1 MSHRRLR
8 AGPGRVLLAG
18 LVVCMLVAAVPAGV
32 AGQETSAEE
41 ASTPDIEV
49 RIAAQRHADDHVEF
63 ALQLRVDGEPWSERI
78 LPPLR
83 FFPPDAEIDRWLISS
98 PLLVQHAGEAGEI
111 TGEVDLRITAR
122 RVENDRVE
130 FALQHRPPPAEWSE
144 RLLPARRF
152 FPMSTEVERWL
163 FSSPLGVQVS
173 ELVAAPEPADSDA
186 SDEEAPVEDASDD
199 EPGAVDISDDLLD
212 FDMIDVQT
220 GETVNIRSLVD
231 GETPLLFWL
240 WSPY

>member
-8 AGPGRVLLAG
+8 AGSGRVLLASF
-18 LVVCMLVAAVPAGV
+18 VVCMLVAAVPAGV
-32 AGQETSAEE
+32 AAQEASDEE
-41 ASTPDIEV
+41 AGAPDIEV
-49 RIAAQRHADDHVEF
+49 RIAAQRHVDDHVEF
-63 ALQLRVDGEPWSERI
+63 ALQLRVDGEPWSERV

-83 FFPPDAEIDRWLISS
+83 FFPPDAEIDRWLVSS
-98 PLLVQHAGEAGEI
+98 SLLVQHAGDAGEI
-111 TGEVDLRITAR
+111 TGEVELRITAR
-122 RVENDRVE
+122 RVQNDRIE
-130 FALQHRPPPAEWSE
+130 FALQHRPPPGEWSE

-163 FSSPLGVQVS
+163 FSSSLFVQVAG
-173 ELVAAPEPADSDA
+173 LVTAPEPA
-186 SDEEAPVEDASDD
+186 EDASDD
-199 EPGAVDISDDLLD
+199 EEPAEDASDGEPGAVDISDDLLD

>member
-1 MSHRRLR
+1 MSRRRLR
-8 AGPGRVLLAG
+8 AGSGPVLLAG
-18 LVVCMLVAAVPAGV
+18 LVVCMLVAAVPAGI
-32 AGQETSAEE
+32 AAQETSDEE
-41 ASTPDIEV
+41 ADNPDIEV

-63 ALQLRVDGEPWSERI
+63 ALQLRVDGEPWSERV

-83 FFPPDAEIDRWLISS
+83 FFPPDAEIDRWLVSS
-98 PLLVQHAGEAGEI
+98 ALLIQHAGDAGQI
-111 TGEVDLRITAR
+111 TGQVELRITAR
-122 RVENDRVE
+122 RVLNDRVE
-130 FALQHRPPPAEWSE
+130 FALQHRAPPAEWSE

-152 FPMSTEVERWL
+152 FPMSTAVERWL
-163 FSSPLGVQVS
+163 YSSSLGVQVAG
-173 ELVAAPEPADSDA
+173 VVTAPEPAGGEPPDD
-186 SDEEAPVEDASDD
+186 EAPTEDASDD

-212 FDMIDVQT
+212 FDMIDVRT